1 LAGLYKG
8 VVSPIISA
16 GGINAVVFG
25 VHGQVM
31 YWLQGGKTR
40 PNLFNTYIGGVIG
53 GLAAAPITS
62 TAELIKLRMQ
72 MQGIGEREYFIEYTG
87 HESSPD
93 AHKYYRSSWDCCKK
107 IYKKEGIRGL
117 CCGLVPTIGRE
128 MPSFGAY
135 FLTFDFCCRQSANF
149 YKIDISQVGPLTLLI
164 GGGLAGQACWFIS
177 FPFDVVKSRIQGD
190 FVTGVEYKGTIDCF
204 RKTYHRDGIRG
215 FYKGLLPT
223 LVRAFPVNAATFAT
237 VVTIT
242 RLINKH

>member
-1 LAGLYKG
+1 MAGLYKG

-31 YWLQGGKTR
+31 YWLQGGKAK
-40 PNLFNTYIGGVIG
+40 PQLLNTYIGGAIG
-53 GLAAAPITS
+53 GLVAAPITN

-93 AHKYYRSSWDCCKK
+93 AHKYYKSSWDCCKK
-107 IYKKEGIRGL
+107 IYKNEGIRGL
-117 CCGLVPTIGRE
+117 CRGIAPTIGRE
-128 MPSFGAY
+128 TPSFGAY

-149 YKIDISQVGPLTLLI
+149 YNIDISEVGPFTLLI
-164 GGGLAGQACWFIS
+164 GGGLAGQACWLIS
-177 FPFDVVKSRIQGD
+177 FPFDVVKSRLQGD
-190 FVTGVEYKGTIDCF
+190 GVTGVEYKGMMDCI
-204 RKTYHRDGIRG
+204 RKTYHQDGIRG
-215 FYKGLLPT
+215 FYRGLLPT

-237 VVTIT
+237 VVMIT
-242 RLINKH
+242 RLINKQ